1 MGSTSRKISIAVFII
16 MAVGSALALAQEP
29 VPAEPAQDQRTAES
43 GPSRTQLIFQV
54 EGFSFN
60 GQTGFMSTD
69 EAVPGFTMTR
79 YKAVIPVGGSILIR
93 RLLTPSGAAS
103 FVFGVRY
110 IPMSL
115 ELHEAGDVFGTLAVA
130 PLLFCAGIEFA
141 IANSPNGN
149 GNYAFIEAAGGPAK
163 ISFTNGPV
171 LEPLGA
177 PYGVRYSVAVRNAT
191 LLEANAGVRTIIYP
205 LVLTLG
211 VGYFSIPGGV
221 KTTWSASGPGGTLRL
236 DELDRFNADGVK
248 IFAAFGFKF
257 GL

>member
-1 MGSTSRKISIAVFII
+1 MGSTSRKISIAAFIL
-16 MAVGSALALAQEP
+16 MAVGGAWASAKQ
-29 VPAEPAQDQRTAES
+29 PAPTGPAPDQNPAES
-43 GPSRTQLIFQV
+43 GPSRTQLIFQA
-54 EGFSFN
+54 EGFYYN
-60 GQTGFMSTD
+60 GQTGLMSTD

-79 YKAVIPVGGSILIR
+79 YKSVIPIGGSILIR

-115 ELHEAGDVFGTLAVA
+115 ELREAGNVFGTLEVA
-130 PLLFCAGIEFA
+130 PLLLCAGIEFA

-163 ISFTNGPV
+163 VSFTNGPF
-171 LEPLGA
+171 LETLGA

-191 LLEANAGVRTIIYP
+191 MFEANAGMRTIIYP

-236 DELDRFNADGVK
+236 DELDRFNVNGVK